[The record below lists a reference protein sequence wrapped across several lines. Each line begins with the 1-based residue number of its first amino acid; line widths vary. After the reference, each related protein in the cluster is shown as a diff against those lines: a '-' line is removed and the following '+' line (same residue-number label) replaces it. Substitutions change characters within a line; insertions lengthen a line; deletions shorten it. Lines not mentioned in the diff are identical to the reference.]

1 MQCFHHPELLFQ
13 STKANNQILYILRI
27 NYFRNSCVTFIPII
41 VLARATNKI
50 SDSAQNFLNFSD
62 SVAKFPSILTSKLQN
77 YGAITARIKVWGSC
91 LGRFNL
97 CSLSRGSSRRR
108 EQCLG
113 DVSARVS
120 RLFHNLI
127 CSHERK
133 GENDV
138 WVISKRCGP
147 LRSQLYVRRIRAVK
161 SSRVERGDIRCPPTL
176 QFSPNTGLISVSNL
190 NLPACLDLPAG
201 AQLTSRFLRRA

>member
-77 YGAITARIKVWGSC
+77 YGCYNCTDQSVGIVSGS
-91 LGRFNL
+91 LQFVL
-97 CSLSRGSSRRR
+97 LISRQFEATRA
-108 EQCLG
+108 
-113 DVSARVS
+113 VS
-120 RLFHNLI
+120 
-127 CSHERK
+127 
-133 GENDV
+133 G
-138 WVISKRCGP
+138 
-147 LRSQLYVRRIRAVK
+147 RRIRA
-161 SSRVERGDIRCPPTL
+161 RLTPFP
-176 QFSPNTGLISVSNL
+176 QSNL
-190 NLPACLDLPAG
+190 LARAERRERRLSNFQAVWPSPLSAIRSTYPSGEKLEGRTWRYPVSPDTAVFTKHGANL
-201 AQLTSRFLRRA
+201 RV